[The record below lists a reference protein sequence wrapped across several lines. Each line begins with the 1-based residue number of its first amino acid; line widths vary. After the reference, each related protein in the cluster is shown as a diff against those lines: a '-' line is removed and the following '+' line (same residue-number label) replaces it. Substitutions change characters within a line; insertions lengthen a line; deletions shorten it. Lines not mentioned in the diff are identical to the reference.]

1 MAVESFT
8 CDLYPLTNYDIT
20 AKVAQPSKDTSWPD
34 KMKRLEQTFPD
45 KGMRHVVEGVLLV
58 HYRRHPHVLLFQTPD
73 GAFKLPGGRLRP
85 QETKLDGLLRKLNRR
100 LAPNNIEYKWEIAE
114 LIAVWWRPNFDFNMY
129 PYLPP
134 HITDP
139 KERREIYLIPLP
151 EKCSLC
157 IPKNFKL
164 LAVPLFELYDNTHR
178 YGPILSSLPQLL
190 GRINFVCRDE

>member
-1 MAVESFT
+1 M
-8 CDLYPLTNYDIT
+8 I
-20 AKVAQPSKDTSWPD
+20 
-34 KMKRLEQTFPD
+34 R
-45 KGMRHVVEGVLLV
+45 
-58 HYRRHPHVLLFQTPD
+58 
-73 GAFKLPGGRLRP
+73 PGGRLRAK
-85 QETKLDGLLRKLNRR
+85 ETKLDGLLRKLNRR

-114 LIAVWWRPNFDFNMY
+114 LIAVWWRPDFDSNMY

-190 GRINFVCRDE
+190 GRINFVCRDG